1 MENDYT
7 EAETKEEKKARLDP
21 DGVLDM
27 LGGWKAQSEANMSQ
41 YQARWTLNSKLMKGV
56 WDVDEKTR
64 SEVRGRSKIF
74 FRKIWSTVWRLMASL
89 YTTYLRDP
97 DQVRITGRMGNDD
110 DVHKAGVLQVMVEY
124 YRDKMHRTQDLFIQ
138 FIWAFYNIL
147 TCGIGVGLFS
157 WEYDK
162 ATKKDQPRFKVFEPE
177 HVFLD
182 LTATLPSEMQFII
195 FQSFHCYDE
204 LEAMGYENLDQLQP
218 TTPENSTLRNVR
230 NKNSGD
236 PLQNPAPDE
245 YPEPGKYTEGAAE
258 EARKKGKFKVWQA
271 FYKKKGKIYYCV
283 TSGTDV
289 VLKKPIISKYGDEY
303 PVVLGS
309 CLTEPHKLIGEGW
322 PEPLEGPQI
331 SLNDII
337 NRRKD
342 NVSIKMNSH
351 KVVSRFANVDLS
363 SLVNSRAGA
372 VTLADDVSAVKE
384 LEIDDV
390 TQSAYVEA
398 QADDAMMQ
406 EMSGVTPA
414 KMGMDKSSK
423 ATTSQINLTESNA
436 KIDLFLAIVGETWVK
451 NFYQVLVYL
460 IQRFDTNE
468 NLMRVANKT
477 YRMKKQVD
485 YHMLPYDIKEIDD
498 FDADVIVD
506 VGIGTVNRDNSIKET
521 MLAMEKAIQINQ
533 SLVALLSIGAIPK
546 QSVKFFDAGKF
557 FETLLPKIGYKNFQ
571 DFFVDVQPPPPEA
584 AGGGQGLQS
593 ILGALQNQ
601 TNAPGV
607 IQNGGGQ

>member
-1 MENDYT
+1 MKNSYE
-7 EAETKEEKKARLDP
+7 EAETKAERSTRLDP
-21 DGVLDM
+21 EGIASQLKS
-27 LGGWKAQSEANMSQ
+27 WKAESDANMSG
-41 YQARWTLNSKLMKGV
+41 YTARWVANAKLMKGQ

-97 DQVRITGRMGNDD
+97 DQVKITGRMGNDD

-124 YRDKMHRTQDLFIQ
+124 HRDKMYRTQDLFVQ
-138 FIWAFYNIL
+138 FVWAFYNIL
-147 TCGIGVGLFS
+147 TNGIGVGLFS

-162 ATKKDQPRFKVFEPE
+162 GTKKDQPRFKVFEPE

-195 FQSFHCYDE
+195 FESFHAYDE
-204 LEAMGYENLDQLQP
+204 LEAMKYENLNELQP
-218 TTPENSTLRNVR
+218 SEPENSSLKGVRDKNGGNVI
-230 NKNSGD
+230 
-236 PLQNPAPDE
+236 QNPQPNE
-245 YPEPGKYTEGAAE
+245 YPSPGRYAE
-258 EARKKGKFKVWQA
+258 NGNDESKKKGRFKVWQA
-271 FYKKKGKIYYCV
+271 FYKKKGTIHYCV
-283 TSGTDV
+283 TNGDDV
-289 VLKKPIISKYGDEY
+289 VLKKSAPSKYGERY

-322 PEPLEGPQI
+322 PEPLEGPQV

-342 NVSIKMNSH
+342 NVAVKMNSH

-363 SLVNSRAGA
+363 SLTNSRAGA

-384 LEIDDV
+384 LEMDDV

-414 KMGMDKSSK
+414 KMGMDKSAK

-436 KIDLFLAIVGETWVK
+436 KIDLFLAIVGETWMK
-451 NFYQVLVYL
+451 NFYQTLVYL
-460 IQRFDTNE
+460 VQRFDTNE

-477 YRMKKQVD
+477 YRMRNQVD
-485 YHMLPYDIKEIDD
+485 FHMLPYDIKEVDD

-506 VGIGTVNRDNSIKET
+506 VGIGTVNRDNSIRET
-521 MLAMEKAIQINQ
+521 MMAMEKAVQVNQ

-546 QSVKFFDAGKF
+546 GSVKFFDTSKF
-557 FETLLPKIGYKNFQ
+557 FETLLPKIGYKNYQ
-571 DFFVDVQPPPPEA
+571 DFFVEVAPPPPD
-584 AGGGQGLQS
+584 AGKGSQAVQGIMGL
-593 ILGALQNQ
+593 LQNQ

-607 IQNGGGQ
+607 IQNGGQ